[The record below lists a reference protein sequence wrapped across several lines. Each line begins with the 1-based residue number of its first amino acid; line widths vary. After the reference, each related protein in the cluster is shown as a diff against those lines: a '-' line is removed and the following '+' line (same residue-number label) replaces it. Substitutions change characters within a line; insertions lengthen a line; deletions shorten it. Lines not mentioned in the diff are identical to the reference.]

1 MQKPTLV
8 RLGAFAA
15 LVSVAACADA
25 PVAPNGATSA
35 ALASAAGPQLA
46 VAGATTFVSDPSSDE
61 SVAVSPFLAELD
73 AQLEAAGS
81 NLRVTKAELLV
92 DGNTWDGV
100 SSTVII
106 ANNRARGLSSE
117 WVAGDPRRD
126 GRVGVT
132 WAFGSSHPGQ
142 PVTRNPDG
150 SNVHLVSFAD
160 LDTQIEEGLAAW
172 RNVTCSTAPVTRVA
186 VPMGTDPDYLDD
198 LVYAGRKSATYAQPA
213 DIVEAGWMPSSFFRA
228 VGGGTAGNSIIGI
241 TFTFHFVDDVTHQAT
256 DINQDGKGDEALAE
270 IFYNTRFAWGN
281 SQAPNV
287 VDFYSIITHE
297 TGHAMGLA
305 HFGKVFVTKK
315 DAADGSISIAD
326 IKYAPKAMMNAV
338 YVTGRSEIA
347 GTDNSSFC
355 QIRASKK

>member
-1 MQKPTLV
+1 MQKPNLFRVGALAVLV
-8 RLGAFAA
+8 GA
-15 LVSVAACADA
+15 AACADA
-25 PVAPNGATSA
+25 PVAPE
-35 ALASAAGPQLA
+35 ASVAGPLLA
-46 VAGATTFVSDPSSDE
+46 VAGTTTFVSDPSADE
-61 SVAVSPFLAELD
+61 SIAVSPLLANLD
-73 AQLEAAGS
+73 AQLAAAGS
-81 NLRVTKAELLV
+81 NMRVTKAELLV

-106 ANNRARGLSSE
+106 ADNRTRGISSE

-132 WAFGSSHPGQ
+132 WTYGSSHPAQ
-142 PVTRNPDG
+142 PLTRNPDG
-150 SNVHLVSFAD
+150 SNLHFVSFAD
-160 LDTQIEEGLAAW
+160 LDTQLQEGLAAW
-172 RNVTCSTAPVTRVA
+172 RNETCSTAPVTRVS

-198 LVYAGRKSATYAQPA
+198 VVRTGLPSASYAQPA
-213 DIVEAGWMPSSFFRA
+213 DIVESGWEPAGFFTAIGGPS
-228 VGGGTAGNSIIGI
+228 GNSIIGV
-241 TFTFHFVDDVTHQAT
+241 TFTFHYVDDVTGAAT
-256 DINQDGKGDEALAE
+256 DIDRNGKFDTALAE
-270 IFYNTRFAWGN
+270 IYYNTRFAWGT

-355 QIRASKK
+355 QIWASKK

>member
-1 MQKPTLV
+1 MQKPNLV
-8 RLGAFAA
+8 HVGAFAV
-15 LVSVAACADA
+15 LVGVAACADA
-25 PVAPNGATSA
+25 PVAPNA
-35 ALASAAGPQLA
+35 AVVGPQLA
-46 VAGATTFVSDPSSDE
+46 VAGTTTLVSDPSSDE
-61 SVAVSPFLAELD
+61 STSVSPLLAQLD

-81 NLRVTKAELLV
+81 NMRVTKAELLV

-106 ANNRARGLSSE
+106 ANNRTRGISSE

-132 WAFGSSHPGQ
+132 WTFGSSHPQQ
-142 PVTRNPDG
+142 PLTRNPDG
-150 SNVHLVSFAD
+150 SNLHFVSFAD
-160 LDTQIEEGLAAW
+160 LDTQLQEGLAAW
-172 RNVTCSTAPVTRVA
+172 RNETCSTAPVTRVP

-198 LVYAGRKSATYAQPA
+198 VVRTGLPSAAYAQPA
-213 DIVEAGWMPSSFFRA
+213 DIVESGWEPSGFFTA
-228 VGGGTAGNSIIGI
+228 IGGPSGNSIIGV
-241 TFTFHFVDDVTHQAT
+241 TFTFHYVDDVTGVAT
-256 DINQDGKGDEALAE
+256 DIDNNGKFDTALAE
-270 IFYNTRFAWGN
+270 IYYNTRFAWGTT
-281 SQAPNV
+281 QATNV

-355 QIRASKK
+355 QIWASKK

>member
-8 RLGAFAA
+8 RLGALAA

-25 PVAPNGATSA
+25 PVAPNAATPA
-35 ALASAAGPQLA
+35 LLASAAGPQLA
-46 VAGATTFVSDPSSDE
+46 VAGATTLVSDPSADE
-61 SVAVSPFLAELD
+61 SVAVSPFLADLD

-92 DGNTWDGV
+92 DGNTWDG

-106 ANNRARGLSSE
+106 ADNRSRGLSSE

-132 WAFGSSHPGQ
+132 WAFGSSHPGL

-150 SNVHLVSFAD
+150 SNLHFVPLAD
-160 LDTQIEEGLAAW
+160 LDTQLQEGLAAW
-172 RNVTCSTAPVTRVA
+172 RNVSCSSAPVTRVA
-186 VPMGTDPDYLDD
+186 IPMGTDPDYLDD
-198 LVYAGRKSATYAQPA
+198 VVLTGHPSAKYAQPA
-213 DIVEAGWMPSSFFRA
+213 DIVEAGWMPASFFRTIA
-228 VGGGTAGNSIIGI
+228 GGTSGNSIIGV
-241 TFTFHFVDDVTHQAT
+241 TFTFHFVDGVTHQAT
-256 DINQDGKGDEALAE
+256 DIDRNGKGDESRAE

-305 HFGKVFVTKK
+305 HFGKVFVTQK
-315 DAADGSISIAD
+315 DAADGISVAD

-338 YVTGRSEIA
+338 YVTGRNELA

-355 QIRASKK
+355 QIWANKK

>member
-61 SVAVSPFLAELD
+61 SVAVSPFLAGLD

-106 ANNRARGLSSE
+106 ANNRTRGISSE

-132 WAFGSSHPGQ
+132 W
-142 PVTRNPDG
+142 T
-150 SNVHLVSFAD
+150 
-160 LDTQIEEGLAAW
+160 
-172 RNVTCSTAPVTRVA
+172 
-186 VPMGTDPDYLDD
+186 
-198 LVYAGRKSATYAQPA
+198 
-213 DIVEAGWMPSSFFRA
+213 
-228 VGGGTAGNSIIGI
+228 
-241 TFTFHFVDDVTHQAT
+241 
-256 DINQDGKGDEALAE
+256 
-270 IFYNTRFAWGN
+270 
-281 SQAPNV
+281 
-287 VDFYSIITHE
+287 
-297 TGHAMGLA
+297 
-305 HFGKVFVTKK
+305 
-315 DAADGSISIAD
+315 
-326 IKYAPKAMMNAV
+326 
-338 YVTGRSEIA
+338 
-347 GTDNSSFC
+347 
-355 QIRASKK
+355 

>member
-8 RLGAFAA
+8 RLGALAA

-25 PVAPNGATSA
+25 PVAPNAATPA

-46 VAGATTFVSDPSSDE
+46 VAGTNTFVSDPSSDE
-61 SVAVSPFLAELD
+61 SVAVSPFLADLD

-92 DGNTWDGV
+92 DGNTWDG

-106 ANNRARGLSSE
+106 ANNRSRGLSSE

-132 WAFGSSHPGQ
+132 WAFGSSHPGL

-150 SNVHLVSFAD
+150 SNAHYVPLSQ
-160 LDTQIEEGLAAW
+160 LDTQLQEGIAAW
-172 RNVTCSTAPVTRVA
+172 RNITCSSAPITRVSI
-186 VPMGTDPDYLDD
+186 PMGTDPDYLDD
-198 LVYAGRKSATYAQPA
+198 YFRTGRPSATYAQPA
-213 DIVEAGWMPSSFFRA
+213 DIVESGWEPSGFFTAIAGPS
-228 VGGGTAGNSIIGI
+228 GNSIIGV
-241 TFTFHFVDDVTHQAT
+241 TFTFHFVDAAGHAT
-256 DINQDGKGDEALAE
+256 DINSDGKGDEALAE

-281 SQAPNV
+281 SQATNV
-287 VDFYSIITHE
+287 VDFFSIITHE

-305 HFGKVFVTKK
+305 HFGKVFVTQK
-315 DAADGSISIAD
+315 DAADGISIAD

-355 QIRASKK
+355 QIWASKK

>member
-1 MQKPTLV
+1 MQKPNMI
-8 RLGAFAA
+8 RMGAFAM
-15 LVSVAACADA
+15 LVGVAACADA
-25 PVAPNGATSA
+25 PVAPNA
-35 ALASAAGPQLA
+35 ADAGPQLA
-46 VAGATTFVSDPSSDE
+46 VAGTTTFVSDPSSDE
-61 SVAVSPFLAELD
+61 SIAVSPLLADLD
-73 AQLEAAGS
+73 AQLAAAGS
-81 NLRVTKAELLV
+81 NIRVTKAELLV

-132 WAFGSSHPGQ
+132 WTFGSSHPQQ
-142 PVTRNPDG
+142 PLTRNPDG
-150 SNVHLVSFAD
+150 SNLHFVSFAD
-160 LDTQIEEGLAAW
+160 LDTQLQEGLGAW
-172 RNVTCSTAPVTRVA
+172 RNETCSTAPVTRVSI
-186 VPMGTDPDYLDD
+186 PMGTDPDYIDD
-198 LVYAGRKSATYAQPA
+198 LVFVGHPSAAYAQPA

-228 VGGGTAGNSIIGI
+228 IGGGTAGNSIIGV
-241 TFTFHFVDDVTHQAT
+241 TFTFHYVDDVTGVAT
-256 DINQDGKGDEALAE
+256 DIDKNGKGDEALAE
-270 IFYNTRFAWGN
+270 IYYNTRFAWGS
-281 SQAPNV
+281 SQAANV

-315 DAADGSISIAD
+315 DAADGSISVSD

-355 QIRASKK
+355 QIWASKK

>member
-25 PVAPNGATSA
+25 PVAPDAATPA
-35 ALASAAGPQLA
+35 PLASAAGPELA
-46 VAGATTFVSDPSSDE
+46 VAGTTTFVSDPASDE

-73 AQLEAAGS
+73 AELEAAGS
-81 NLRVTKAELLV
+81 KLRVTRAELLV
-92 DGNTWDGV
+92 DGNSWDG

-106 ANNRARGLSSE
+106 ANNRSRGLSSE

-132 WAFGSSHPGQ
+132 WAFGSSHPGR

-150 SNVHLVSFAD
+150 SNLRLVSFAE
-160 LDTQIEEGLAAW
+160 LDTQLEEGLAAW
-172 RNVTCSTAPVTRVA
+172 RNLSCSSAPITRVA
-186 VPMGTDPDYLDD
+186 IPMGTDPDYLDD
-198 LVYAGRKSATYAQPA
+198 YFRVRHPSPNYAQPA
-213 DIVEAGWMPSSFFRA
+213 DIVESGWQPSSFF
-228 VGGGTAGNSIIGI
+228 TAIAGPSGNSIIGV
-241 TFTFHFVDDVTHQAT
+241 TFTFHFVDDVTGQPT
-256 DINQDGKGDEALAE
+256 DIDNNGKWDEALAE

-281 SQAPNV
+281 SQANNV
-287 VDFYSIITHE
+287 VDFFSIITHE

-305 HFGKVFVTKK
+305 HFGKVFVTQQ
-315 DAADGSISIAD
+315 DAADGISIAD

-355 QIRASKK
+355 QIWASRK

>member
-25 PVAPNGATSA
+25 PVAPNAATSA

-46 VAGATTFVSDPSSDE
+46 VAGTTTFVSDPSSDE
-61 SVAVSPFLAELD
+61 SVAVSPFLADLD

-81 NLRVTKAELLV
+81 RLRVTKAELLV
-92 DGNTWDGV
+92 DGNTWDG

-106 ANNRARGLSSE
+106 ANNRSRGLSSE

-132 WAFGSSHPGQ
+132 WAFGSSHPSL

-150 SNVHLVSFAD
+150 SNAHYVPLAD
-160 LDTQIEEGLAAW
+160 LDTQLQEGLAAW
-172 RNVTCSTAPVTRVA
+172 RNETCSTAPVTRVSI
-186 VPMGTDPDYLDD
+186 PMGTDPDYLDD
-198 LVYAGRKSATYAQPA
+198 YFRVGHPSATYAQPA
-213 DIVEAGWMPSSFFRA
+213 DIVESGWEPAGFFTAIAGPS
-228 VGGGTAGNSIIGI
+228 GNSIIGV
-241 TFTFHFVDDVTHQAT
+241 TFTFHFVDDVTGQPT
-256 DINQDGKGDEALAE
+256 DIDRNGKGDEALAE

-281 SQAPNV
+281 SQAANV

-305 HFGKVFVTKK
+305 HFGKVFVTQK
-315 DAADGSISIAD
+315 DAADGISVAD

-355 QIRASKK
+355 QIWASKK

>member
-1 MQKPTLV
+1 MQTPNLF
-8 RLGAFAA
+8 RLGALAA
-15 LVSVAACADA
+15 LVGAAACADA
-25 PVAPNGATSA
+25 PVAPDA
-35 ALASAAGPQLA
+35 ALAGPQLA
-46 VAGATTFVSDPSSDE
+46 VAGTTTFVSDPSSDE
-61 SVAVSPFLAELD
+61 SIAVSPLLADLD
-73 AQLEAAGS
+73 ARLAAAGS
-81 NLRVTKAELLV
+81 KMRVTKAELLV

-106 ANNRARGLSSE
+106 ANNRTRGISSE

-132 WAFGSSHPGQ
+132 WTFGSSHPGQ

-150 SNVHLVSFAD
+150 SNLHLVSFAD
-160 LDTQIEEGLAAW
+160 LDTQLQEGLAAW
-172 RNVTCSTAPVTRVA
+172 RNETCSTAPITRVA
-186 VPMGTDPDYLDD
+186 IPMGTDPDYLDD
-198 LVYAGRKSATYAQPA
+198 VVRTGAPSAAYAQPA
-213 DIVEAGWMPSSFFRA
+213 DIVESGWEPSGFFTA
-228 VGGGTAGNSIIGI
+228 IGGPSGNSIIGV
-241 TFTFHFVDDVTHQAT
+241 TFTFHYVDDVTGAPT
-256 DINQDGKGDEALAE
+256 DIDRNGKFDTALAE
-270 IFYNTRFAWGN
+270 IYYNTRFAWGT

-355 QIRASKK
+355 QIWASKK

>member
-1 MQKPTLV
+1 MQKPVLV
-8 RLGAFAA
+8 RLGALAA
-15 LVSVAACADA
+15 LVSIGACADA
-25 PVAPNGATSA
+25 PVAPNATPA
-35 ALASAAGPQLA
+35 VALAAAAGPQLA
-46 VAGATTFVSDPSSDE
+46 VAAGTTTFVSDPSSDE
-61 SVAVSPFLAELD
+61 SVAVSPFLADLD

-81 NLRVTKAELLV
+81 PLRVTKAELLV
-92 DGNTWDGV
+92 DGNTWDG

-106 ANNRARGLSSE
+106 ANNRSRGLSSE

-132 WAFGSSHPGQ
+132 WAFGSSHPGL

-150 SNVHLVSFAD
+150 SNLHSVPLAD
-160 LDTQIEEGLAAW
+160 LDTQLQEGLAAW
-172 RNVTCSTAPVTRVA
+172 RGLTCSTAPVTRVSI
-186 VPMGTDPDYLDD
+186 PMGTDPDYLDD
-198 LVYAGRKSATYAQPA
+198 VVFVGHPSATYSQPS

-228 VGGGTAGNSIIGI
+228 IGGGTAGNSIIGV
-241 TFTFHFVDDVTHQAT
+241 TFTFHFVDAAGHAT
-256 DINQDGKGDEALAE
+256 DINSDGKGDEALAE
-270 IFYNTRFAWGN
+270 IYYNTRFAWGS
-281 SQAPNV
+281 SQAANV

-355 QIRASKK
+355 QIWASKK

>member
-1 MQKPTLV
+1 MQKPTMV

-25 PVAPNGATSA
+25 PVAPNAATA
-35 ALASAAGPQLA
+35 PALASAAGPQLA
-46 VAGATTFVSDPSSDE
+46 VAGTTTFVSDPSSDE
-61 SVAVSPFLAELD
+61 SVAVSPFLADLD

-81 NLRVTKAELLV
+81 NMRVTKAELLV
-92 DGNTWDGV
+92 DGNTWDG

-106 ANNRARGLSSE
+106 ANNRSRGLSSE

-150 SNVHLVSFAD
+150 SNLHLVSFAD
-160 LDTQIEEGLAAW
+160 LDTQLQEGLAAW
-172 RNVTCSTAPVTRVA
+172 RNETCSTAPITRVA

-198 LVYAGRKSATYAQPA
+198 VVRTGHPSAAYAQPA
-213 DIVEAGWMPSSFFRA
+213 DIVESGWEPSGFFTA
-228 VGGGTAGNSIIGI
+228 IGGPSGNSIIGV
-241 TFTFHFVDDVTHQAT
+241 TFTFHYVDAAGQAT
-256 DINQDGKGDEALAE
+256 DIDKNGKGDEALAE

-281 SQAPNV
+281 NAAANV

-315 DAADGSISIAD
+315 DAADGSISVAD

-355 QIRASKK
+355 QIWASKK

>member
-25 PVAPNGATSA
+25 PVAPNAATSA

-46 VAGATTFVSDPSSDE
+46 VAGTTTFVSDPSSDE
-61 SVAVSPFLAELD
+61 SVAVSPFLADLD

-81 NLRVTKAELLV
+81 RLRVTKAELLV
-92 DGNTWDGV
+92 DGNTWDG

-106 ANNRARGLSSE
+106 ANNRSRGLSSE

-132 WAFGSSHPGQ
+132 WAFGSSHPSL

-150 SNVHLVSFAD
+150 SNAHYVPLAD
-160 LDTQIEEGLAAW
+160 LDTQLQEGLAAW
-172 RNVTCSTAPVTRVA
+172 RNETCSTAPVTRVSI
-186 VPMGTDPDYLDD
+186 PMGTDPDYLDD
-198 LVYAGRKSATYAQPA
+198 YFRVGHPSATYAQPA
-213 DIVEAGWMPSSFFRA
+213 DIVESGWEPAGFFTAIAGPS
-228 VGGGTAGNSIIGI
+228 GNSIIGV

-256 DINQDGKGDEALAE
+256 DIDGNGKGDEALAE

-281 SQAPNV
+281 SQAANV

-305 HFGKVFVTKK
+305 HFGKVFVTQK
-315 DAADGSISIAD
+315 DAADGISVAD

-355 QIRASKK
+355 QIWASKK